1 MIGKLFSLYLDSI
14 NNLHKLCRTF
24 SASALDYCTLF
35 QNFNCGL
42 VTCSTFLESRA
53 TEILK
58 SKSVRLTDDVI
69 GTCVRQSQIVKKT
82 NDSSFSS
89 KSVSEIDY
97 FSNTL

>member
-1 MIGKLFSLYLDSI
+1 MNSLPKYGDSAI
-14 NNLHKLCRTF
+14 RIHSVQL
-24 SASALDYCTLF
+24 
-35 QNFNCGL
+35 
-42 VTCSTFLESRA
+42 RA

-69 GTCVRQSQIVKKT
+69 DIIRTCVQQSQIVTKT

-97 FSNTL
+97 FSNTP